1 MGVGILGTVVILG
14 GVGIGSLAW
23 QRRVIFGS
31 GEGTDF

>member
-1 MGVGILGTVVILG
+1 M

-31 GEGTDF
+31 GELLISSSLLAP